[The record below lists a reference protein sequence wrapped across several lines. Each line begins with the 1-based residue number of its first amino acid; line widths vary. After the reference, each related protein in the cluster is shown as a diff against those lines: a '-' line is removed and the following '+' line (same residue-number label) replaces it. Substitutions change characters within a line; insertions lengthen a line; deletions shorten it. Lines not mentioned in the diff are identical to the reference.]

1 MMPTTESLVRVGR
14 VTFGRGVFAL
24 KSIKNGL
31 PLGEVTGRVID
42 DPNYATSYCIDLGGS
57 FSLEPRAPFRY
68 LNHCCTPNCR
78 LVLTECEYEDG
89 SPAPAEVHV
98 EAIADIEEGAELTI
112 DYAWSAEGAIPCLC
126 GSHACRGW
134 VVDQDELSKVRRS
147 SRRTSTPVPK
157 SPPARMPRKPR

>member
-1 MMPTTESLVRVGR
+1 MPTTASLVRVGR

-24 KSIKNGL
+24 KSIEKGIH
-31 PLGEVTGRVID
+31 LGTVTGRVID
-42 DPNYATSYCIDLGGS
+42 DPNYATSYCIDLGGTL
-57 FSLEPRAPFRY
+57 SLEPRAPFRY
-68 LNHCCTPNCR
+68 LNHSCTPNCR

-89 SPAPAEVHV
+89 TSAPAEVHV
-98 EAIADIEEGAELTI
+98 ETIADIDEGGELTI

-147 SRRTSTPVPK
+147 SSNRQTPTAK
-157 SPPARMPRKPR
+157 SPLTRMPHKPR

>member
-1 MMPTTESLVRVGR
+1 MPTVASLVRVGR
-14 VTFGRGVFAL
+14 VTFGRGVFAQ
-24 KSIKNGL
+24 KSIEKGIVVGQV
-31 PLGEVTGRVID
+31 LGKVID

-57 FSLEPRAPFRY
+57 HSLEPRAPFRY

-98 EAIADIEEGAELTI
+98 EALAEVPEGAELTI

-126 GSHACRGW
+126 GSVQCRGW
-134 VVDQDELSKVRRS
+134 VVDKSELAKVRRS
-147 SRRTSTPVPK
+147 SRRAAIPTPK
-157 SPPARMPRKPR
+157 SPPSRMPRKPR

>member
-1 MMPTTESLVRVGR
+1 MPMTESLVRVGR

-24 KSIKNGL
+24 KSIQKGVE
-31 PLGEVTGRVID
+31 LGHVGGRVID
-42 DPNYATSYCIDLGGS
+42 DPHYATSYCIDLGGTL
-57 FSLEPRAPFRY
+57 SLEPRAPFRY

-89 SPAPAEVHV
+89 TPAPAEVHV
-98 EAIADIEEGAELTI
+98 ETIAEIGEGAELTI

-126 GSHACRGW
+126 GSDACRGW

-147 SRRTSTPVPK
+147 SSRKSTPSPK
-157 SPPARMPRKPR
+157 TPLARTPRKPR

>member
-1 MMPTTESLVRVGR
+1 MPTVESLVRVGR
-14 VTFGRGVFAL
+14 VTFGKGVFAQ
-24 KSIKNGL
+24 KSIEKGVIV
-31 PLGEVTGRVID
+31 GQVSGRVID

-89 SPAPAEVHV
+89 TPAPSEVHV
-98 EAIADIEEGAELTI
+98 EALTAIVEGAELTI

-126 GSHACRGW
+126 GSVECRGW
-134 VVDQDELSKVRRS
+134 VVDKSELSKLR
-147 SRRTSTPVPK
+147 RRTKSTAAPLPK
-157 SPPARMPRKPR
+157 SAPRRLPRKPR